1 MSLPKPIQGLVND
14 LVRAL
19 NAASTKEDIEREG
32 EMQIAF
38 IMEPETAR
46 RLRAS
51 DIEALYIIFGDAVRE
66 RFGQL
71 QN

>member
-1 MSLPKPIQGLVND
+1 MPQERIEALRLSKPIQGPVND

-38 IMEPETAR
+38 IMATFAR
-46 RLRAS
+46 LGHRSSLHH
-51 DIEALYIIFGDAVRE
+51 F
-66 RFGQL
+66 
-71 QN
+71 